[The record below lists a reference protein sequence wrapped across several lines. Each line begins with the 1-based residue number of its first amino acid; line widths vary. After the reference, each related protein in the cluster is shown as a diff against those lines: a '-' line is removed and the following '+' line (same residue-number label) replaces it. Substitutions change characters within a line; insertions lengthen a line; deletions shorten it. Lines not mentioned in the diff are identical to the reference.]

1 MSQSGEK
8 ESKRRTGSCMKG
20 NEGEAAGKDQKAG
33 DLNGGEMKCN
43 RGT

>member
-8 ESKRRTGSCMKG
+8 ESKRRTGSCTKG

-33 DLNGGEMKCN
+33 DLNGGEMRCN
-43 RGT
+43 GGT